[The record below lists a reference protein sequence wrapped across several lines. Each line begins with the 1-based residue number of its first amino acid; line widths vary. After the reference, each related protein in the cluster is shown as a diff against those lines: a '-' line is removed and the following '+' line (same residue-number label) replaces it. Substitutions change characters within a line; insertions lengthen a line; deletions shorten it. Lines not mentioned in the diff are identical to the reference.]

1 MEPNMNK
8 VLNRRDFLKAVGVC
22 IASSIPG
29 CASGKQRLKE
39 KTPAQKQPNIIFIM
53 ADDLG
58 YGDFGCYNKDSK
70 IPTPNVDRFAS
81 QSVSF
86 TDAHS
91 PSAVCS
97 PTRYGVLT
105 GRYSWRT
112 RLKRNVLS
120 GYSQPLISR
129 EQITAAELLKRHGYR
144 TACIG
149 KWHLGIGWQSK
160 DGGAINSPRDAE
172 RVDFNKPVTDGP
184 KEHGFDYSFITAA
197 CSTVDSPYVFIE
209 NGKCTAEPTGTM
221 ARKGPVV
228 TTGSRPGPMVP
239 GWSNENV
246 DPTYVEKTREF
257 LKRHKET
264 DDNNPFFIYLPLSA
278 PHAPWLPP
286 DFVKEQSTTGAR
298 GDMVVLVDWCV
309 GRVLDTLD
317 RLKLAGNTLIIVTSD
332 NGPRI
337 GKKGHASSGDWRG
350 YKSHIWEGGHR
361 IPFIARWPGRIKPG
375 TASDEVICLTDLIAT
390 CSAIVGT
397 KLPEDAGQDSYNIL
411 PALLGEKSN
420 KPIRDAIV
428 HHSCFGVFSIRQGH
442 WKLILGTKSSG
453 GWVEPGGSGPKEGSP
468 GQLYNL
474 ADDPYEEND
483 LWDKHPD
490 IVERLTRLLEKY
502 QKQGYSRP
510 L

>member
-1 MEPNMNK
+1 MDDNMNK
-8 VLNRRDFLKAVGVC
+8 GLNRRDFLKAVGVC
-22 IASSIPG
+22 AASSIPG
-29 CASGKQRLKE
+29 CASGPKGQIK
-39 KTPAQKQPNIIFIM
+39 KMSAQKPPNIIFIM

-58 YGDFGCYNKDSK
+58 YGDFSCYNKDSK
-70 IPTPNVDRFAS
+70 IPTPQVDRLAS
-81 QSVSF
+81 QGVRF

-112 RLKRNVLS
+112 RLKQNVLS
-120 GYSQPLISR
+120 GYSQPLIAQ
-129 EQITAAELLKRHGYR
+129 EQLTVAELLKGHGYQ

-160 DGGAINSPRDAE
+160 DGGAINSPRDAD

-184 KEHGFDYSFITAA
+184 NEHGFDYSFITAA

-209 NGKCTAEPTGTM
+209 NGKCTAEPTETM
-221 ARKGPVV
+221 VRKGPVT

-239 GWSNENV
+239 GWSNEDV
-246 DPTYVEKTREF
+246 DPIYVEKTSEF
-257 LKRHKET
+257 LKRHKDTNEN
-264 DDNNPFFIYLPLSA
+264 DPFFIYLTLST

-286 DFVKEQSTTGAR
+286 NFIKGKSKTGAR
-298 GDMVVLVDWCV
+298 GDMVLLADWCV
-309 GRVLDTLD
+309 GQVLDTLE
-317 RLKLAGNTLIIVTSD
+317 RLKLTENTLVIVTSD

-337 GKKGHASSGDWRG
+337 GKKGHASAGDLRG

-361 IPFIARWPGRIKPG
+361 VPLIARWPSRTKPG
-375 TASDEVICLTDLIAT
+375 TTSDELICLTDLIAT
-390 CSAIVGT
+390 CAAIVGT
-397 KLPEDAGQDSYNIL
+397 KLPDDAGQDSYNIL
-411 PALLGEKSN
+411 PALLGEKTD
-420 KPIRDAIV
+420 KPIREAIV
-428 HHSCFGVFSIRQGH
+428 HHSCYGVFSIRQGD

-453 GWVEPGGSGPKEGSP
+453 GWVEPSGSGPEENSA

-490 IVERLTRLLEKY
+490 IVECLTKLLEKY
-502 QKQGYSRP
+502 KKQGYSRP